1 MSARLDAIGALLA
14 LIASPL
20 MASTPEASLTSGC
33 PDDSDVEQICL
44 DPDHAR
50 VGTPVWVH
58 GFKFHHCTGDVHI
71 SVVGADKNPVR
82 TTKAEESGAFDV
94 RFDVPTGLGI
104 GEHKVEAECQE
115 GNDSEYASN
124 SDYAYAA
131 LTVLAAPSAT
141 PTLRLAP
148 PATPPGK
155 GVRATGEGFDHCI
168 LSTHDGALP
177 YQVRVYL
184 NGTLITT
191 TTLDERRGFTADIPA
206 PSDLQPGTYRVV
218 AECGDPD
225 GGPGVEGARATADL
239 RVVATGGGGST
250 GAGSTGG
257 ISGSGGSGA
266 GGGGYGSSGGSNGGG
281 ASGGGST
288 VGGSTGGGP
297 SGGGGPSPS
306 GGGTLLTSVLGGLLA
321 LVLAALVPA
330 VRRLRSRQTAP
341 TASAAPPAAS
351 AASPATNA
359 PVLDAVLVGSGGP
372 PPRLRETWADR
383 TAALRVVA
391 HGDPGIQTVRWR
403 EKGGPK

>member
-44 DPDHAR
+44 DPDQAR

-266 GGGGYGSSGGSNGGG
+266 GGGYGSSGGSNGGG

-359 PVLDAVLVGSGGP
+359 PVLDGVLVGSGGP

>member
-266 GGGGYGSSGGSNGGG
+266 GGGYGSSGGSNGGG